1 MLKKLWLT
9 FAQAVTVVLAL
20 VFTFATL
27 RPEWLPDRLGAPARE
42 AHTTSMAPP
51 AAPAESADVARER
64 AILSYSSGAARAIP
78 AVVNILTSKTARA
91 RQDHPLFGDP
101 LFRRFFGD
109 QPGDGQQMNSLGSG
123 VIASPDG
130 YVLTNDHVI
139 DSADAIEV
147 LLADGTR
154 ANAKVVG
161 ADPETDLAVLRIDM
175 KDLPAIEFGN
185 VDTAKIGDVV
195 LAIGNP
201 FGVGQTVTMG
211 IISALGRTQLGINTF
226 ENFIQTDA
234 AINPGNSGGALV
246 DTDGRLIGINTAIYS
261 RTGGSLGI
269 GFAIPASTVRQV
281 LDQIIATGSVTRGY
295 IGVEPQD
302 LTPELAEAFR
312 LPRNEGAIIAGVVR
326 GGPADRAGVK
336 VGDILVDVDGKPIAN
351 TAMMLNVIA
360 QLAPGVT
367 AQFNFL
373 RDAKPLGVAIR
384 VGKRPAAATASR

>member
-1 MLKKLWLT
+1 MLKKLWLV
-9 FAQAVTVVLAL
+9 FAQTVTVVLAL
-20 VFTFATL
+20 LFTFATL
-27 RPEWLPDRLGAPARE
+27 RPEWLPSRFSSPAPGEARNGEPAPRLPPAQPAGPTRE
-42 AHTTSMAPP
+42 A
-51 AAPAESADVARER
+51 
-64 AILSYSSGAARAIP
+64 AILSYSAAAARAIP

-91 RQDHPLFGDP
+91 RQDHPLFSDP
-101 LFRRFFGD
+101 LFRRFFGE
-109 QPGDGQQMNSLGSG
+109 QPGERQQMNSLGSG

-130 YVLTNDHVI
+130 YVLTNDHVV
-139 DSADAIEV
+139 DAADEIEV

-154 ANAKVVG
+154 MKARVVG
-161 ADPETDLAVLRIDM
+161 SDPETDLAVLRIEM

-185 VDTAKIGDVV
+185 PDAARIGDVV

-246 DTDGRLIGINTAIYS
+246 DTEGRLIGINTAIYS

-312 LPRNEGAIIAGVVR
+312 LPRTEGAIIAGVVR

-336 VGDILVDVDGKPIAN
+336 VGDILIDVDGKAVAN
-351 TAMMLNVIA
+351 TATMLNVIA
-360 QLAPGVT
+360 QTPPGAT
-367 AQFNFL
+367 ARFTFV
-373 RDAKPLGVAIR
+373 RDGKPVELPIV
-384 VGKRPAAATASR
+384 VGKRPRPGQ